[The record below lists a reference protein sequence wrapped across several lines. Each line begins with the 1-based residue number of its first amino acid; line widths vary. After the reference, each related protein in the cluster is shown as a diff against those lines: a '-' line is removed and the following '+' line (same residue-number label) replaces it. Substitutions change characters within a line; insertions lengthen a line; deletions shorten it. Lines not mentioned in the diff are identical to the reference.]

1 MQLRALARQ
10 RSYKG
15 VGPAVAFF
23 VSSRIRHTMCALV
36 TGGQTSALPFS
47 TPIRIDFVSDI
58 VCPWCAIG
66 LRALEEAMQ
75 RLGEAVPVELHFQ
88 PFELNPDM
96 PAAGEN
102 IDAHLM
108 RKYAIN
114 AAEVA
119 HNRERSEEHTS
130 ELQSLMR
137 TPYAVFYL
145 KQ

>member
-1 MQLRALARQ
+1 MAKPHWHAARNSTTPP
-10 RSYKG
+10 RSQ
-15 VGPAVAFF
+15 
-23 VSSRIRHTMCALV
+23 HH
-36 TGGQTSALPFS
+36 LPPS
-47 TPIRIDFVSDI
+47 NAMTTPIRIDFVSDI

-102 IDAHLM
+102 IDAPLM

-114 AAEVA
+114 TAEVA
-119 HNRERSEEHTS
+119 PNREQNPQPGEAHGFAVRSECRRE
-130 ELQSLMR
+130 R
-137 TPYAVFYL
+137 
-145 KQ
+145 